1 MESFLGEM
9 TLDGLLAWASDHSEA
24 VIVLGGL
31 AFMTLMSLSH
41 GREADLMDDLDERGK
56 VNNGNIGVDVREL

>member
-1 MESFLGEM
+1 MVGFQVGQSFNAL
-9 TLDGLLAWASDHSEA
+9 SEA

-41 GREADLMDDLDERGK
+41 GRDADLMDDLDERGK
-56 VNNGNIGVDVREL
+56 GK